1 MRIIQLQFYLL
12 VCCGAAECFTEKS
25 VNLGED
31 VTLKC
36 EVSVKDVFWFL
47 MKPSEPP
54 VFILRSYSSK
64 TVDAHYSNTTFR
76 KRFSVQYNSSLFIHN
91 ISTKE
96 LGVYY
101 CIQTQPASLPGI
113 SSGIRLYIQNQ
124 TAGNQSKTTDA
135 EQPQNQTTN
144 KSDVISPWSASLI
157 MSVIMNCAL
166 ALVVT
171 VFIVHHCR
179 RSPNTQTQPP
189 GLQQQQDNS
198 VPVYAEVQYSR
209 TNGCVVTTNI
219 NSTYALLQAPNPELP
234 QTEG

>member
-1 MRIIQLQFYLL
+1 MKIIQLHIYLL
-12 VCCGAAECFTEKS
+12 VCRGAAECFTEKS

-36 EVSVKDVFWFL
+36 EVSVKNVFWFL

-113 SSGIRLYIQNQ
+113 SSGIRLRSADNRESDIKQQKNQ
-124 TAGNQSKTTDA
+124 TLDKDDKVDKDELSRNILILSGTAAGLVMLSVTVLITSQCGRSNSPKFHL
-135 EQPQNQTTN
+135 QP
-144 KSDVISPWSASLI
+144 P
-157 MSVIMNCAL
+157 NCAEEQL
-166 ALVVT
+166 SGPQKSFTQVQNDVFTVVE
-171 VFIVHHCR
+171 F
-179 RSPNTQTQPP
+179 TQFPP
-189 GLQQQQDNS
+189 E
-198 VPVYAEVQYSR
+198 A
-209 TNGCVVTTNI
+209 
-219 NSTYALLQAPNPELP
+219 
-234 QTEG
+234 

>member
-1 MRIIQLQFYLL
+1 MKIIQLHIYLL

-64 TVDAHYSNTTFR
+64 TVDAHYSNPTFR

-124 TAGNQSKTTDA
+124 TTDNR
-135 EQPQNQTTN
+135 ESGIKQQKNQTLDKDDEVDKDELWRNIVIVSGTAAGLVMLSVTVLFRSQCGRSN
-144 KSDVISPWSASLI
+144 SLKFHLQPPNCVEEQLSGPQKSFTQMQKDVIFT
-157 MSVIMNCAL
+157 
-166 ALVVT
+166 VVE
-171 VFIVHHCR
+171 F
-179 RSPNTQTQPP
+179 TQFPP
-189 GLQQQQDNS
+189 E
-198 VPVYAEVQYSR
+198 A
-209 TNGCVVTTNI
+209 
-219 NSTYALLQAPNPELP
+219 
-234 QTEG
+234 